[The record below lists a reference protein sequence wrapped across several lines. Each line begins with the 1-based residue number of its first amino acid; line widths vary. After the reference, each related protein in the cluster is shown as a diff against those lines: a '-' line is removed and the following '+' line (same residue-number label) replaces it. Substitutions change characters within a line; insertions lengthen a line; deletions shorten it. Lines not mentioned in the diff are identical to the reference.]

1 MVCDHCAVSEPVSKA
16 AGRRRGPRRDALD
29 NRDRVLAAATI
40 AVRREGAAV
49 PMATIAADAGV
60 GVGTVYRHFPSRD
73 ALLGALAH
81 RSAEMVLDAAR
92 SAAADDRPPLDAI
105 RAFLYQTI
113 RHGRELVLPMHG
125 GQPLT
130 DAGTKAVMAEVHR
143 ILDSLVKQGRDDG
156 TIRAEISRAD
166 VVVFGALLAQQLPQV
181 RNWTQSAR
189 RLADIF
195 IAGLRP

>member
-1 MVCDHCAVSEPVSKA
+1 MVCDHGDVSEPVSKA

-29 NRDRVLAAATI
+29 NRDRVLTAAII

-81 RSAEMVLDAAR
+81 RSAEMVLDSAR

-113 RHGRELVLPMHG
+113 RHGRELVLPMHS

-130 DAGTKAVMAEVHR
+130 DPATKALMAEVHR
-143 ILDSLVKQGRDDG
+143 ILDSLISQGRDDG
-156 TIRAEISRAD
+156 TIRAEISKAD
-166 VVVFGALLAQQLPQV
+166 VVLFGALLAQQLPQV
-181 RNWTQSAR
+181 RNWTQGAR

>member
-1 MVCDHCAVSEPVSKA
+1 MSEPVSKA
-16 AGRRRGPRRDALD
+16 AGRRRDALD
-29 NRDRVLAAATI
+29 NRERVLAAATI

-105 RAFLYQTI
+105 HAFLYQTI
-113 RHGRELVLPMHG
+113 RHGRDLVLPMHG

-130 DAGTKAVMAEVHR
+130 DGGTRAVMAEVHR
-143 ILDSLVKQGRDDG
+143 ILDSLVSQGHDDG
-156 TIRAEISRAD
+156 TIRAEVSRGD

-181 RNWTQSAR
+181 RNWTQAAR

>member
-1 MVCDHCAVSEPVSKA
+1 MSEPASKS

-29 NRDRVLAAATI
+29 NRDRVLAAAII

-73 ALLGALAH
+73 ALLAALAH

-113 RHGRELVLPMHG
+113 RDGKEIVLPMQS

-130 DAGTKAVMAEVHR
+130 DPATKAVMADVHR
-143 ILDSLVKQGRDDG
+143 ILDSLISQGRADG
-156 TIRAEISRAD
+156 TIRADISKAD
-166 VVVFGALLAQQLPQV
+166 VVVFGAMLTQQLPQTG
-181 RNWTQSAR
+181 NWTQVAR

-195 IAGLRP
+195 IAGLQP

>member
-1 MVCDHCAVSEPVSKA
+1 MSVPVSKA

-40 AVRREGAAV
+40 AVRREGVAV

-81 RSAEMVLDAAR
+81 RSAEMVLDTAR
-92 SAAADDRPPLDAI
+92 SAAAGDRPPLDAI

-113 RHGRELVLPMHG
+113 RHGKELVLPMQS

-130 DAGTKAVMAEVHR
+130 DPATKAVMAEVHR
-143 ILDSLVKQGRDDG
+143 TLDSLISQGRDNG
-156 TIRAEISRAD
+156 TIRAEISKAD
-166 VVVFGALLAQQLPQV
+166 VVVFGALLTQQLPQAG
-181 RNWTQSAR
+181 NWPQAAR

-195 IAGLRP
+195 IAGLQP